1 MMWPISA
8 VLELVWLLFL
18 SLSHWLSVVRRCEIA
33 PSKSEKRPVSVC
45 ERIYVCV
52 CMCVWMRVL

>member
-18 SLSHWLSVVRRCEIA
+18 ALSHWLSVRRCEIA

-45 ERIYVCV
+45 ERMCV
-52 CMCVWMRVL
+52 CLDAL